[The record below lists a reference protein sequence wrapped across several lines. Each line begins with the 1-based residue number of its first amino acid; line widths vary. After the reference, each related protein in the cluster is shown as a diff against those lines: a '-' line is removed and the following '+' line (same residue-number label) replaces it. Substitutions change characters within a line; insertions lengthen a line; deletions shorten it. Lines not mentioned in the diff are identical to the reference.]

1 MNGQK
6 LKGML
11 GLALRARQ
19 AALGMDACRI
29 LIRAGKCGVLLL
41 DGGAGPNTRKRAE
54 ELCERNGTPLRI
66 LPEGMIGE
74 ATEWAAS
81 ASASAFSFTRAFSQI
96 FFQKAVFQVSTIF
109 STVATSR

>member
-41 DGGAGPNTRKRAE
+41 DGGAGSKTRKRAE

-74 ATEWAAS
+74 ATGRDNMVLALQKG
-81 ASASAFSFTRAFSQI
+81 SFAD
-96 FFQKAVFQVSTIF
+96 KALEETANHS
-109 STVATSR
+109 

>member
-54 ELCERNGTPLRI
+54 DLCERNGTPLRI
-66 LPEGMIGE
+66 LPEGMIEE
-74 ATEWAAS
+74 ATGRDNMVLALQKG
-81 ASASAFSFTRAFSQI
+81 SFAD
-96 FFQKAVFQVSTIF
+96 KALEETANHS
-109 STVATSR
+109 